1 MRRNQGC
8 ASSKGT
14 SLARGITH
22 TGFTGLKCPR
32 NRCGTKAF
40 LGFVTSTRKGGNT
53 ISNSTTSPPSH
64 LPTSPPSPRHHLVI
78 TPHHPTSPHHH
89 PINLYQLSPRQPI
102 VTLSPYH
109 PTSPDHLSSPF
120 HHPKLPHITPHHP
133 TSPRHH
139 PVIIPSSPHITPTS
153 PLTPPYTFV
162 GVICTFLHKRN
173 FEIS

>member
-1 MRRNQGC
+1 M
-8 ASSKGT
+8 
-14 SLARGITH
+14 
-22 TGFTGLKCPR
+22 KCPR

-102 VTLSPYH
+102 VTPSPHH
-109 PTSPDHLSSPF
+109 PTSPHHLASRHLTPHTPSPF

-139 PVIIPSSPHITPTS
+139 PVSPRHHPTS
-153 PLTPPYTFV
+153 LNIASHTTAH
-162 GVICTFLHKRN
+162 ICRGYLYIFTQEKL
-173 FEIS
+173 